1 MHEPAPDPVPT
12 AHEATLSIP
21 HDHPAFNGHFEGFAL
36 LPGVALLAETLECAL
51 DIPAL
56 AHMIGTSP
64 RISNVKFLAPVRPG
78 ASLRITLQPTAEG
91 RLRFALHE
99 GERAVAS
106 GLLEA
111 GAP

>member
-1 MHEPAPDPVPT
+1 MTAMAEAVPAM
-12 AHEATLSIP
+12 HEATLSIP

-56 AHMIGTSP
+56 AAIIGTAP

-91 RLRFALHE
+91 RLRFALYE

-106 GLLEA
+106 GTLEG

>member
-1 MHEPAPDPVPT
+1 MNAMSAATPGM
-12 AHEATLSIP
+12 HEATLTIP

-56 AHMIGTSP
+56 AHLIGTSP

-78 ASLRITLQPTAEG
+78 ASLRITLQPTTEG
-91 RLRFALHE
+91 RLRFALYE